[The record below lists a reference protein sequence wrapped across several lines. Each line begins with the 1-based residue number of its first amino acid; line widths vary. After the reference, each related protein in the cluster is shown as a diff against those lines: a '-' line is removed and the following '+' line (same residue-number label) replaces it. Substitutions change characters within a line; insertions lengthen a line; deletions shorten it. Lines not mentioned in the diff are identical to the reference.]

1 MIYFRIIDP
10 QKLVC
15 SSDPVRVIM
24 LAFGTLFVNELIH
37 RFIFGLVKNKYLSYL
52 KNGLFLRAAEPR
64 LEMCLEATSAIP
76 TDTAGRLALQKQLWH
91 ACF

>member
-52 KNGLFLRAAEPR
+52 KKDFSESCGTTFGNVP
-64 LEMCLEATSAIP
+64 
-76 TDTAGRLALQKQLWH
+76 
-91 ACF
+91 